1 MVSEAAE
8 FGMGDVISLLLLLAA
23 IVLIAW
29 VIGRPVFKAMNKGE
43 VTVYDYEVGIKYVD
57 GKIAELLPAG
67 HYRKRHDNIIIE
79 RIDMRES
86 SLTIASQEVLS
97 KDNMPVRVTVIVR
110 SKISDALVHKRASA
124 APATRLYESAQVL
137 LRKRI
142 GALDLETILA
152 DRTVIDRDAVA
163 ELQAAIG
170 PIGIE
175 VIGFDMRDITL
186 VGVAKQAYADLWR
199 AQKEGLAALERAR
212 GEQAA
217 LRSLSN
223 AARMLKGNPELMNLR
238 VLQALQGQQGKASPT
253 VILGGAPGLLP
264 VSKDAAPETPE

>member
-1 MVSEAAE
+1 
-8 FGMGDVISLLLLLAA
+8 MGEVISVLLLLAA
-23 IVLIAW
+23 IILIGF
-29 VIGRPVFKAMNKGE
+29 VVGRAALKALNKGE
-43 VTVYDYEVGIKYVD
+43 VTVYDYEVAIKYVD
-57 GKIAELLPAG
+57 GKIVELVGPG
-67 HYRKRHDNIIIE
+67 HYRKRRDNILIE
-79 RIDMRES
+79 RIDLRES
-86 SLTIASQEVLS
+86 SLTIAGQEVLS

-124 APATRLYESAQVL
+124 APATRLYEAAQVL

-152 DRTVIDRDAVA
+152 DRSVIDKDAVA
-163 ELQAAIG
+163 ALQAEIG
-170 PIGIE
+170 AIGIE
-175 VIGFDMRDITL
+175 VLGFDMRDVTL

-217 LRSLSN
+217 LRSLAN

-238 VLQALQGQQGKASPT
+238 VLQALQGQQGKSSPT
-253 VILGGAPGLLP
+253 VILGGAPGLVP
-264 VSKDAAPETPE
+264 VSKDPAPDALSE